1 VKKEILDEL
10 KQIDRKAINITSHK
24 INKTHR
30 NLSQNHDKREQLEEN
45 NNTTVII

>member
-10 KQIDRKAINITSHK
+10 KLIDRKAINITSHK
-24 INKTHR
+24 IHR